1 MIGLDNYYEVM
12 KALLKAYGIS
22 MPEVDEDEDPN
33 QKSGANEKLNIARI
47 VYIGMTKLYYTESGV
62 LDMTPRKF
70 YRMYDE
76 YLIMNGLKK
85 EIDSAIDALP

>member
-1 MIGLDNYYEVM
+1 M
-12 KALLKAYGIS
+12 
-22 MPEVDEDEDPN
+22 
-33 QKSGANEKLNIARI
+33 NIARI